1 GDRDDCLHDRVRRRP
16 PRLVHGAT
24 IVASGPPPPESGALA
39 RAAGGDMGARVWG
52 PGLPTNGCELEDVV
66 QSDGLA
72 FLVPPARLAA
82 RARVHRDAPLPQRDV
97 DLDQTTGTAT
107 RAEHCRLPC
116 ADPPRPILGYRPIRQ
131 DT

>member
-1 GDRDDCLHDRVRRRP
+1 MAL
-16 PRLVHGAT
+16 T
-24 IVASGPPPPESGALA
+24 MVASGPPPPESAVRGRLQGTAS
-39 RAAGGDMGARVWG
+39 RAAGGA
-52 PGLPTNGCELEDVV
+52 GLPANGCELEDVV

-72 FLVPPARLAA
+72 FLIPPAGLAA

-116 ADPPRPILGYRPIRQ
+116 ADPPRPILRYRPQPRG
-131 DT
+131 T